1 MARWLGWCLS
11 SMSVNLEFISASR
24 RFDVMSVH
32 WDFLQQFN
40 PYPFLIMHL
49 PGVSFGW
56 DFLESFIHTVFLLR
70 TWDTKTSSF
79 VLLCSVNYPPFS
91 WATDY
96 QWDSELQQLGTQL
109 ETNASKVHIA
119 WTLNVIITM
128 GFLSK
133 RMQSLLCHSS
143 LLSIIDSLYELLTI
157 QTANVSFYKVY
168 LPEQVL
174 GNPSLVWGRWASYE
188 LFHISYPNLAIWV
201 ANSEES
207 ISRPFT
213 NLNTRGNDRSS
224 LWCCYKYCFFF
235 FIVNLNPN
243 LPHLSDPF
251 NHHYEVRYYFHWK
264 LTLTTW
270 KT

>member
-11 SMSVNLEFISASR
+11 SMSVNLEFISAST
-24 RFDVMSVH
+24 RFDVISVYS
-32 WDFLQQFN
+32 DFLQQFN

-70 TWDTKTSSF
+70 TWDTKTSTF
-79 VLLCSVNYPPFS
+79 VLLWSVNYPPFS

-143 LLSIIDSLYELLTI
+143 LLSIINSLVHLLYGLLAI
-157 QTANVSFYKVY
+157 QTANASSYKVY

-174 GNPSLVWGRWASYE
+174 RNSSLVWAGDPYKSSFTFRT
-188 LFHISYPNLAIWV
+188 LRIHIPSIYPKHLACT
-201 ANSEES
+201 SL
-207 ISRPFT
+207 SR
-213 NLNTRGNDRSS
+213 LV
-224 LWCCYKYCFFF
+224 
-235 FIVNLNPN
+235 I
-243 LPHLSDPF
+243 F
-251 NHHYEVRYYFHWK
+251 NE
-264 LTLTTW
+264 
-270 KT
+270 